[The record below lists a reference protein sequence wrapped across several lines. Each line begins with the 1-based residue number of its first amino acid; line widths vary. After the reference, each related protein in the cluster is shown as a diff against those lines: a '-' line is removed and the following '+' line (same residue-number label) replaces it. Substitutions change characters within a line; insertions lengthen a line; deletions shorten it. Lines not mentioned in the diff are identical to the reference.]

1 VGTSAVTLYLHDGR
15 ATTLKD
21 AILAHDGQA
30 KKARDRFA
38 ALPLDKQQ
46 ALFAFVSSL
55 CSQHVPAARRA
66 GGRALGQ
73 FAAVVTRR
81 SCDSTR
87 LARPSLLRRSSESS
101 MRHWP

>member
-1 VGTSAVTLYLHDGR
+1 MGTSAVTLYLHDGR

-46 ALFAFVSSL
+46 ALFAFVKSL
-55 CSQHVPAARRA
+55 AASTSRPLV
-66 GGRALGQ
+66 GRAAERWG
-73 FAAVVTRR
+73 
-81 SCDSTR
+81 
-87 LARPSLLRRSSESS
+87 SLQQ
-101 MRHWP
+101 